1 MAASPIKE
9 LYVSPNGDRWI
20 LGENQ
25 GGELV
30 VCHDPN
36 KRSGGRRLKLRWM
49 YSFLMAGKD
58 QNIRLSQRH
67 WQTSKWPAKIPTI
80 RYFRPKQSR
89 NWITL
94 LEKQAVA
101 RYWGSLTPEIQ
112 HDLFEAAVLSEGE
125 TIRQL
130 LAVYLHGKP
139 RVRLIWCKRGPCR
152 NRKAWAVSVG

>member
-36 KRSGGRRLKLRWM
+36 KRSGGAPSEIALDV
-49 YSFLMAGKD
+49 FLSHGEQGPEYQALAEALANLEVAGKKPD
-58 QNIRLSQRH
+58 H
-67 WQTSKWPAKIPTI
+67 KILAEETQ
-80 RYFRPKQSR
+80 K
-89 NWITL
+89 L
-94 LEKQAVA
+94 DLALGKAVA
-101 RYWGSLTPEIQ
+101 RCWGSLTPEIQ

-130 LAVYLHGKP
+130 LAVYLHGKHP
-139 RVRLIWCKRGPCR
+139 RTLDLVQARAMPEPDSLG
-152 NRKAWAVSVG
+152 G

>member
-36 KRSGGRRLKLRWM
+36 KRSGGVPSEIALAEAIQKLDHA
-49 YSFLMAGKD
+49 LGK
-58 QNIRLSQRH
+58 
-67 WQTSKWPAKIPTI
+67 
-80 RYFRPKQSR
+80 
-89 NWITL
+89 
-94 LEKQAVA
+94 AVA

-130 LAVYLHGKP
+130 LAVYLHGKHP
-139 RVRLIWCKRGPCR
+139 RTLDLVQARAMPEPDSPG
-152 NRKAWAVSVG
+152 G

>member
-36 KRSGGRRLKLRWM
+36 KRSGGAPSEIALDV
-49 YSFLMAGKD
+49 FLSHGGPGPEYQALAEALANLEVAGKNPD
-58 QNIRLSQRH
+58 DKILSAEAIQKLDH
-67 WQTSKWPAKIPTI
+67 ALGK
-80 RYFRPKQSR
+80 
-89 NWITL
+89 
-94 LEKQAVA
+94 AVA
-101 RYWGSLTPEIQ
+101 RCWGSFTPEIQ

-130 LAVYLHGKP
+130 LAVYLHGKHP
-139 RVRLIWCKRGPCR
+139 RTLDLVQARAMPEPDSLG
-152 NRKAWAVSVG
+152 G

>member
-36 KRSGGRRLKLRWM
+36 KRSGGAPSEIALDV
-49 YSFLMAGKD
+49 FLSHGGQGPEYQALAEALANLEVAGKK
-58 QNIRLSQRH
+58 H
-67 WQTSKWPAKIPTI
+67 PTI

-94 LEKQAVA
+94 LEKLWHGAGVA
-101 RYWGSLTPEIQ
+101 
-112 HDLFEAAVLSEGE
+112 
-125 TIRQL
+125 
-130 LAVYLHGKP
+130 
-139 RVRLIWCKRGPCR
+139 
-152 NRKAWAVSVG
+152 